1 MRYNTKEISKGILSI
16 QLFPENV
23 IESNLLKRS
32 DSNDDDIIEVY
43 YQDAVSKFN
52 SNYELV
58 QVIDIVN
65 WPDAAV
71 VKYEKVKEPPQ

>member
-1 MRYNTKEISKGILSI
+1 MRYNTKELSKGILSI

-52 SNYELV
+52 SNYDLV

-71 VKYEKVKEPPQ
+71 VKYEIVKEPR